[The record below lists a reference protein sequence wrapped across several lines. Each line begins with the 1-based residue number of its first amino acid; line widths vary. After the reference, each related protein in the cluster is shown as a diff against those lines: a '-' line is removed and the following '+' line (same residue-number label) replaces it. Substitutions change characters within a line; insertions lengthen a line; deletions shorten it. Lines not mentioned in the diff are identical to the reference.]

1 MSASEATSPEPHGL
15 RPMGGR
21 DPHER
26 GRVATPLELLFDL
39 TFVVAFSYA
48 GNQMAHQVAAG
59 HAWPGIIGF
68 CFAMFGICW
77 AWINFTWFA
86 SAFDTDDWFYRLV
99 TMVQMIGVVIFAV
112 GLPTM
117 FHSMEEGHHIDNR
130 VMVLGYVVMRVA
142 MLAQWVRAG
151 RQSPP
156 HSRACRMYA
165 ATIFLAQLGWVIL
178 ALLDTSVLVFALAAA
193 VLILIETGGP
203 AYAEARLGGTPWHPH
218 HIAERYGLLAI
229 ITLGE
234 GVVGAV
240 VSLEA
245 VTAASGWDWAA
256 ASFVLATMGLTF
268 GLWWIY
274 FAIPFGELLHHQR
287 QRSFVFG
294 YGHMVIFGAIAA
306 TGAGLHVLSYYLEG
320 HHDPEEFGW
329 VKIGQAGAVL
339 AVAVPVVV
347 FLVALVAIWQSL
359 FRARDALHYV
369 ELALTVLALAGAVV
383 LATAHVSIAISLI
396 VIALAPA
403 IVVIGYEMAGGDRNQ
418 LAALDRQRT

>member
-1 MSASEATSPEPHGL
+1 
-15 RPMGGR
+15 MGGR

-193 VLILIETGGP
+193 VLILIETGRP

-245 VTAASGWDWAA
+245 ATAASGWDWAA

-320 HHDPEEFGW
+320 HPRPRGVRLGEDRSGRRRPGRRRAGGRLPGGSGGHLAVPLPRPGRPPLCRVGVDGPRPGRRGG
-329 VKIGQAGAVL
+329 VGHRARLDRDQPDRHRAGAGD
-339 AVAVPVVV
+339 
-347 FLVALVAIWQSL
+347 
-359 FRARDALHYV
+359 RRDRLRD
-369 ELALTVLALAGAVV
+369 GRRRF
-383 LATAHVSIAISLI
+383 AISWPPWTGS
-396 VIALAPA
+396 AP
-403 IVVIGYEMAGGDRNQ
+403 DRCP
-418 LAALDRQRT
+418 AT